1 MTKTIGNPLSWS
13 VRTLRRAGHGAADMT
28 DRMGGD
34 GRAVPEVRRLTT
46 DDLLDALRAGLDDF
60 KAFRTDVLALVLLY
74 PVMGGLLVWFT
85 LDSDLLHIAFPM
97 LAGFALVGPLAA
109 VGLYEMSRRR
119 ERGEQ
124 ASWGDAL
131 DLVFSPVMAPIVML
145 GVCLLGVFV
154 IWLVVADWIYD
165 LTIGPA
171 PPASIMAFAG
181 AVFGTP
187 EGWAMIAIGMGVGLV
202 FAVVVL
208 AATVVSFP
216 MLVDRNVG
224 LPRAVVTSVEV
235 SRRNPQVILTWGL
248 IVAVSLGLGAIPAL
262 LGLMVVMPVLGH
274 ATWHLYRRAVVWTGA
289 QDAA

>member
-46 DDLLDALRAGLDDF
+46 DDLLDALHAGLDDF

-154 IWLVVADWIYD
+154 IWLVVADRIYD

-187 EGWAMIAIGMGVGLV
+187 AGWAMIAIGMGAGLI
-202 FAVVVL
+202 FAAVVL

-216 MLVDRNVG
+216 MLIDRNVG
-224 LPRAVVTSVEV
+224 LPRAVATSVEV
-235 SRRNPQVILTWGL
+235 TRRNPQVILTWGL

-274 ATWHLYRRAVVWTGA
+274 ATWHLYRRAVVWNSP
-289 QDAA
+289 QDTA

>member
-13 VRTLRRAGHGAADMT
+13 VRTLRRAGHGAADMI
-28 DRMGGD
+28 DRMGGAEY
-34 GRAVPEVRRLTT
+34 AVPMVRRLTT
-46 DDLLDALRAGLDDF
+46 DDLLDALHAGLDDF

-145 GVCLLGVFV
+145 GVCLLGLFV

-171 PPASIMAFAG
+171 PPASIMSFAG

-187 EGWAMIAIGMGVGLV
+187 AGWAMIAIGMGVGLV

-216 MLVDRNVG
+216 MLIDRNVG
-224 LPRAVVTSVEV
+224 LPRAVATSVEV
-235 SRRNPQVILTWGL
+235 TRRNPQVILTWGL

-274 ATWHLYRRAVVWTGA
+274 ATWHLYRRSVVWNSPQGGA
-289 QDAA
+289 

>member
-34 GRAVPEVRRLTT
+34 GRAVPEVRRLST
-46 DDLLDALRAGLDDF
+46 DDLLDALHAGLDDF

-154 IWLVVADWIYD
+154 IWLVVADRIYD

-187 EGWAMIAIGMGVGLV
+187 AGWAMIAIGMGAGLI
-202 FAVVVL
+202 FAAVVL

-216 MLVDRNVG
+216 MLIDRNVG
-224 LPRAVVTSVEV
+224 LPRAVATSVEV
-235 SRRNPQVILTWGL
+235 TRRNPQVILTWGL

-274 ATWHLYRRAVVWTGA
+274 ATWHLYRRAVVWNSP
-289 QDAA
+289 QDTA